1 MARPI
6 DAHGIRSAFLDFFAD
21 RGHRRVPSSPLVPFN
36 DPTLLFVNAGMV
48 QFKDVF
54 TGRDKRDYSRATSA
68 QRCLRAGGKHN
79 DLDNV
84 GFTPR
89 HHTLFEML
97 GNFSFGDYF
106 KADAIRW
113 AWEFLTEVLELPAHK
128 LVVSVFNGEGEQAPF
143 DQEAY
148 DLWAQIVPKE
158 RIYAFNAKEN
168 FWQMGDTGPCGP
180 CSEIHIFLGGG
191 PEDPAP
197 PDAGQPGKGP
207 AFEDGRYMELW
218 NLVFMQYE
226 KHEGGAMTKLPAPS
240 VDTGAGLERLAAVF
254 EGASS
259 NYGTSLLA
267 PLVERAKQLAGVSLD
282 HGGDQGE
289 REASFRVIADHARAT
304 AFLIADG
311 VTPEKTGRSYVLRRI
326 MRRAIRHGT
335 LVGLDE
341 PFFHHVCQEVVE
353 RFGEPYPELRE
364 AEAAIADA
372 VQIEEQAFRR
382 TLDRGLR
389 MVEATLAG
397 LPEGADAFPV
407 DPAAKLYDTYGF
419 PIDLTR
425 VIAQEHGLQLDED
438 EVAERVRSLQ
448 GVGEAGFVG
457 GDAKIGDIYFA
468 LANELPATRFCGYA
482 VNRAQATLLAIVRE
496 GERVDSAGVG
506 EAVELIFDQTPFYAE
521 SGGQIGDIGHIE
533 FVGSEQGPGSDAR
546 LTVRDT
552 IKPTG
557 GLHVHQAVIDRGAV
571 RVDDRYLLMVDHERR
586 DAIRRNHSATHLL
599 HHALREVLGKH
610 VTQKGSLVAP
620 DRLRFDFS
628 HPRPVTPEQ
637 RQEIERRVNLM
648 ILANAATGTAEMS
661 LADAKQAGAIGL
673 FGEKYGDEVR
683 VVTIGESSVELCGG
697 THVARAGDIG
707 LFKIASEGGIAQGV
721 RRLEAVTGTGAI
733 AWVQHAAEVLDRAAA
748 DLHARDADDLLARLE
763 KLQAELADKTRKV
776 AALERKLATG
786 GAGASDEVVEVAGV
800 KLLVRKIAGADPQI
814 MRQAADTLR
823 DRLGSGVVVLA
834 AEREGKANLLVAVT
848 KDLAGKKVHAG
859 KLVGALAPHVDGRG
873 GGRPDLAQAGG
884 PKITGLDAA
893 VADAATQLAAQL
905 AT

>member
-1 MARPI
+1 MATRPA
-6 DAHGIRSAFLDFFAD
+6 DAHAIRSAFLDFFAE

-54 TGRDKRDYSRATSA
+54 TGRDRRDYTRATSA

-106 KADAIRW
+106 KAEAIRW
-113 AWEFLTEVLELPAHK
+113 AWEFLTEVLEIPASK

-148 DLWAQIVPKE
+148 DLWAEIVPRE

-180 CSEIHIFLGGG
+180 CSEIHIFLEGD
-191 PEDPAP
+191 EAP
-197 PDAGQPGKGP
+197 PTGGQPGKGP
-207 AFEDGRYMELW
+207 AFEDARYMELW

-226 KHEGGAMTKLPAPS
+226 KHEGGEMSELPAPS

-259 NYGTSLLA
+259 NYETSLLA
-267 PLVERAKQLAGVSLD
+267 PLVEKAKQLAGVS
-282 HGGDQGE
+282 GPQGE

-311 VTPEKTGRSYVLRRI
+311 VMPEKTKREYVLRRI

-353 RFGEPYPELRE
+353 RFGGPYPELRE
-364 AEAAIADA
+364 AAAAIENA
-372 VQIEEQAFRR
+372 VQAEEESFRR
-382 TLDRGLR
+382 TLDRGLK
-389 MVEATLAG
+389 MVEATLEA

-425 VIAQEHGLQLDED
+425 VIAEEHHLKLDED
-438 EVAERVRSLQ
+438 EVARRVKELQVQTTDGPIGSDERI
-448 GVGEAGFVG
+448 A
-457 GDAKIGDIYFA
+457 DIYFE
-468 LANELPATRFCGYA
+468 LANSLGGPTQFLGYDQVA
-482 VNRAQATLLAIVRE
+482 AEATLLAIVRE
-496 GERVDSAGVG
+496 GQRVESAGVG
-506 EAVELIFDQTPFYAE
+506 ERVELLFDQTPFYAE
-521 SGGQIGDIGHIE
+521 SGGQMGDTGWIE
-533 FVGSEQGPGSDAR
+533 FAGSEQGPGSDAK
-546 LTVRDT
+546 LSVSDT
-552 IKPTG
+552 TKPTG
-557 GLHVHQAVIDRGAV
+557 GLHVHHASIEQGAV
-571 RVDDRYLLMVDHERR
+571 RVGDRYRLSVDAERR

-620 DRLRFDFS
+620 ERLRFDFS

-637 RQEIERRVNLM
+637 LREIERRVNAM
-648 ILANAATGTAEMS
+648 VLANAATGTKAMS
-661 LADAKQAGAIGL
+661 LDDAKQAGAIGL

-683 VVTIGESSVELCGG
+683 VVTIGADSVELCGG

-707 LFKIASEGGIAQGV
+707 LLKIVSEGGIAQGV
-721 RRLEAVTGTGAI
+721 RRIEAVTGTGAL
-733 AWVQHAAEVLDRAAA
+733 AWVQHTAEVVEQAAAE
-748 DLHARDADDLLARLE
+748 LHARDVDDLLVRLQ
-763 KLQAELADKTRKV
+763 KLQEELAGKSREV
-776 AALERKLATG
+776 ADLKRKLATG
-786 GAGASDEVVEVAGV
+786 GGAASDELCEVEGV
-800 KLLVRKIAGADPQI
+800 KLLVRKIGVADPGI

-834 AEREGKANLLVAVT
+834 AERDGKANLLVAVT

-859 KLVGALAPHVDGRG
+859 KLVGALAAHVEGRG

-884 PKITGLDAA
+884 PKVAGIDAA
-893 VADAATQLAAQL
+893 IADAPSQLAKQVS
-905 AT
+905 